1 MIAVFGLALMVCGVI
16 LALHVKPSS
25 PLAHRMGSAF
35 LAGTGALLVSAY
47 VARPDLMPLAMVS
60 LGICVLWV
68 ALALPALEKG

>member
-1 MIAVFGLALMVCGVI
+1 MITVFGLVLMVCGVMI
-16 LALHVKPSS
+16 ALHVKPCC

-35 LAGTGALLVSAY
+35 LAGTGALLVSAD

-68 ALALPALEKG
+68 ALTLTVLAKG